1 MARFWFHLNSDTF
14 LWREKH
20 TALIYNAKTGNGFSL
35 RIRGE
40 LKEIIEQLL
49 DLNNLYCITL
59 SQGQIENKC
68 VSEFIKK
75 IKDTSSGN
83 LIEAEEEKKRP
94 IFLVPLLNLQSDID
108 RLKKLPQKSFGKNIT
123 TYLWQLHVHLV
134 ADDKKFLSF
143 PKLKNFLFT
152 IWGSSVNK
160 IYLLGSNI
168 FSYPFID
175 QLIDELDRMAVETIF
190 CIPLQEF
197 CEEIFSWRI
206 FKSKQVRIRILVP
219 ENFDII
225 HIRKIAETLEN
236 IPINYE
242 WEFLIISVQTYEK
255 AMAIIDELHLE
266 DFQIIPYYNGKN
278 LEFFEDNVY
287 LTEEDLQN
295 PGLKKREVFAHQVL
309 NTNDF
314 GKLHI
319 LPDGKIYASLYH
331 KPLGTIDDDVRELIY
346 KEMDK
351 GTSWR
356 RKRDMKPCSD
366 CVYRW
371 LCPSPSDYE
380 LAIDK
385 TNLCHVK
392 P

>member
-1 MARFWFHLNSDTF
+1 
-14 LWREKH
+14 
-20 TALIYNAKTGNGFSL
+20 
-35 RIRGE
+35 
-40 LKEIIEQLL
+40 
-49 DLNNLYCITL
+49 
-59 SQGQIENKC
+59 
-68 VSEFIKK
+68 
-75 IKDTSSGN
+75 
-83 LIEAEEEKKRP
+83 
-94 IFLVPLLNLQSDID
+94 
-108 RLKKLPQKSFGKNIT
+108 LKKLPQKSFGKNIT